1 MTDNGW
7 RTRDGSLADYFFGGV
22 KGQMNC
28 ACKVDNSCYSGL
40 NCNCNADDHV
50 IREDEGF
57 STYKDDL
64 PVTVF
69 LNGDTGMTL
78 QRIMLSLH

>member
-1 MTDNGW
+1 MRDNGW

-28 ACKVDNSCYSGL
+28 ACKKDNSCYNGL
-40 NCNCNADDHV
+40 DCNCNAGDSTERQDG
-50 IREDEGF
+50 GF
-57 STYKDDL
+57 SSYKDDL
-64 PVTVF
+64 PVTTF

-78 QRIMLSLH
+78 